1 MNKDV
6 VIDPKL
12 LEGLGRQHP
21 AVPVEHRSY
30 LAGDTG
36 IVKRADPP
44 KQFHSEIA
52 LKVPNS

>member
-1 MNKDV
+1 MSNEV

-21 AVPVEHRSY
+21 TVPPEHRSH
-30 LAGDTG
+30 LAGETG
-36 IVKRADPP
+36 IVKRAEPP

-52 LKVPNS
+52 LKVPGS